1 MLEAVQFAAIMARAS
16 DERWCADWACG
27 TCGAHQIRSAF
38 EELSDKHSYEEIASA
53 LAAVGPGLDLD
64 IAEWLLRALSHP
76 WNKGSLSSRKLEEI
90 LSNSPA
96 GVHYKRMLA
105 AKFAADARRRE
116 HELRNDPNEVIR
128 LRAEKK
134 QVKAEQHQK
143 RLEAKKLRDAAYYA
157 RAKDQPQ

>member
-1 MLEAVQFAAIMARAS
+1 M
-16 DERWCADWACG
+16 
-27 TCGAHQIRSAF
+27 RSTFQA
-38 EELSDKHSYEEIASA
+38 LSDRHSYEEIASA
-53 LAAVGPGLDLD
+53 LAAVGPGFNVD

-76 WNKGSLSSRKLEEI
+76 WNRGSLSSKKLEEI

-105 AKFAADARRRE
+105 AKSAADARRRE

-128 LRAEKK
+128 LRAERK

-157 RAKDQPQ
+157 RVKDQSQ